1 MSIHV
6 YTDGSSKGNPGPGG
20 WGVHLKICE
29 EIYEFHGRDEMTTNN
44 KMELKAAIEG
54 LKFFPKPEKIKLYTD
69 SAYVLN
75 GITKWIKGWKKNG
88 WKTAQKKEVKNVK
101 LWKELDAL
109 NSKHDVVWIKVP
121 AHAGNYGNE
130 RADYL
135 ATF

>member
-1 MSIHV
+1 MSIII

-20 WGVHLKICE
+20 WGAHINKGGKIN
-29 EIYEFHGRDEMTTNN
+29 EIYGRKEKTTNN
-44 KMELKAAIEG
+44 EMELMAAIEA
-54 LKFFPKPEKIKLYTD
+54 LNFFKDSQKIKLYTD

-88 WKTAQKKEVKNVK
+88 WKNSKKELVKNK
-101 LWKELDAL
+101 NLWEELDYY
-109 NSKHDVVWIKVP
+109 NSKHDVEWLKVK
-121 AHAGNYGNE
+121 AHSGDYGND